1 MGLFGKGWLKSS
13 DDDEL
18 RSRKSEIESET
29 DWSSGSILDGDFDG
43 EIEAIDAI
51 DEELNRRAWGRYN
64 SEDHSNESYGTVSY
78 THLTLPTKA

>member
-29 DWSSGSILDGDFDG
+29 DWAD
-43 EIEAIDAI
+43 
-51 DEELNRRAWGRYN
+51 R
-64 SEDHSNESYGTVSY
+64 
-78 THLTLPTKA
+78 

>member
-29 DWSSGSILDGDFDG
+29 DFDG

-64 SEDHSNESYGTVSY
+64 SEDHSNESYGIHREHGWY
-78 THLTLPTKA
+78 LPNDD

>member
-1 MGLFGKGWLKSS
+1 MGLCGKVWLNSS

-64 SEDHSNESYGTVSY
+64 SEDHSNESYGIHREHGWY
-78 THLTLPTKA
+78 FPNDD